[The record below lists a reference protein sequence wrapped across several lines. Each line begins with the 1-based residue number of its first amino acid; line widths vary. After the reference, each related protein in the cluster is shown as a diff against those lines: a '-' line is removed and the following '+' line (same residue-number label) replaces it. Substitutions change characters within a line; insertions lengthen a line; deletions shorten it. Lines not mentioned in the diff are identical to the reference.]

1 MSQMNYNGM
10 LHMAKC
16 LREGTQEEQNK
27 TSWGE
32 GNVCYLD
39 CVQVNTSAEAY
50 QIVHFKYTW
59 FIVHQFYLKKS
70 KRERMGRK
78 KFRQWLKVTLWR
90 ILLKSGARV
99 RGQIRSRNFFKIL
112 EIMVCL
118 YTDRKDLTE
127 KEKLVMQE
135 REDRIVG
142 VMSLDKWGEIGSV
155 LNKSEDS
162 WLVVDSEDSNWR
174 ERRVDGHRLK
184 MERCRGG
191 SWEVMQV
198 KVWRL
203 ERKGNIR

>member
-1 MSQMNYNGM
+1 MP
-10 LHMAKC
+10 KC

-39 CVQVNTSAEAY
+39 CVQVNPSAEAY

-99 RGQIRSRNFFKIL
+99 RGQIRSKNFFKIL

-135 REDRIVG
+135 REERIVG

-174 ERRVDGHRLK
+174 ERSVDGRRLK
-184 MERCRGG
+184 TERCRGG
-191 SWEVMQV
+191 SERWCRWRCD
-198 KVWRL
+198 VWRGR
-203 ERKGNIR
+203 ET